1 MNPLK
6 MAGWTLALRF
16 GLEVGALFG
25 LGAAAWKLT
34 PGWLRWVMAIAV
46 PVAAAIVWG
55 VFNVLGDPSRSG
67 EAPVEVS
74 GWIRLA
80 LELTI
85 LLAGAAALWIAFRPE
100 IGIAF
105 AVLIVVHYATS
116 LNRIQWLIGQ

>member
-1 MNPLK
+1 
-6 MAGWTLALRF
+6 MAGWNLALRF
-16 GLEVGALFG
+16 GLEIGALFG

-34 PGWLRWVMAIAV
+34 PGWFRWVLAIVV

-67 EAPVEVS
+67 GAPVEVH

-80 LELTI
+80 LELAI
-85 LLAGAAALWIAFRPE
+85 LLAGAAGMWIAFRHE

-105 AVLIVVHYATS
+105 AILIVVHYAMS
-116 LNRIQWLIGQ
+116 WNRIQWLIG